1 MALKEDHHVPRSAFK
16 TICCISFQG
25 SNNSFERPVRALENG
40 LLSVCE
46 LSHRHAD
53 AKLSTSPE
61 DIFVD
66 SVNAQLSLEWWDF
79 LGDLEDEDED

>member
-1 MALKEDHHVPRSAFK
+1 MSPDQPSRPFVVYLSKAQ
-16 TICCISFQG
+16 TIVLRG
-25 SNNSFERPVRALENG
+25 LYELWRMG

-46 LSHRHAD
+46 LLHRHAD